1 MNFQNATCKFNS
13 TMIGAKIASYGD
25 LPALNATN
33 MQAVLQSKGPL
44 AVAITVVDSF
54 YSYK

>member
-1 MNFQNATCKFNS
+1 
-13 TMIGAKIASYGD
+13 
-25 LPALNATN
+25 

-54 YSYK
+54 YSYKWVATV

>member
-1 MNFQNATCKFNS
+1 
-13 TMIGAKIASYGD
+13 MIGAKISSYGN

-33 MQAVLQSKGPL
+33 MQAVLVSKGPL
-44 AVAITVVDSF
+44 AVAITVVNSF

>member
-1 MNFQNATCKFNS
+1 MHFQNETCKFNS
-13 TMIGAKIASYGD
+13 TMIGAKISSYGN

-33 MQAVLQSKGPL
+33 MQAVLVSKGPL
-44 AVAITVVDSF
+44 AVAITVVNSF

>member
-1 MNFQNATCKFNS
+1 
-13 TMIGAKIASYGD
+13 MIGAKIASYGD